1 MKPSLFFLFITCLV
15 LCACSKKNATPEIP
29 LDEKIAADSTV
40 TAVFTG
46 AFMNGPYGTVSGSA
60 KIVKQGGNYILAL
73 DSMNISNGPA
83 LHVYLSQEVQPVH
96 FIDLGSLK
104 STRGNQLYPVP
115 AMPDFNLYKYALVHC
130 QQYNHLFGSAT
141 LK

>member
-1 MKPSLFFLFITCLV
+1 MKPALFSILITCLL

-29 LDEKIAADSTV
+29 LDEKVAADSTA
-40 TAVFTG
+40 TPLFTG
-46 AFMNGPYGTVSGSA
+46 TFMNGPHGTVSGSA
-60 KIVKQGGNYILAL
+60 SIYNQNGNYILAL
-73 DSMNISNGPA
+73 DSMHISNGPA

-104 STRGNQLYPVP
+104 STRGSQLYPVP
-115 AMPDFNLYKYALVHC
+115 AMPDFKLYTYALVHC
-130 QQYNHLFGSAT
+130 QQYNHLFGSAA

>member
-1 MKPSLFFLFITCLV
+1 MKPSLLFLFITCLV
-15 LCACSKKNATPEIP
+15 LSACSKKNATPEIP
-29 LDEKIAADSTV
+29 LDEKVVADSTV
-40 TAVFTG
+40 TALFTG
-46 AFMNGPYGTVSGSA
+46 NFMNGTHGTVSGSA

-115 AMPDFNLYKYALVHC
+115 AMPDFSLYKYALVHC
-130 QQYNHLFGSAT
+130 QQYNHLFGSAA